1 MDIRFGDHASF
12 HKAALGMVGGSLLLG
27 LALHPVTPL
36 APFAGGILGIAAG
49 AAFAHGKAAWRMA
62 AAGAAVIPLFVMT
75 PSWPM
80 LAGVA
85 SVLALGLSIG
95 GPRGWKGALGVGLAA
110 VTALVA
116 MWCALRIEGA
126 DQTAKWPL
134 WVKHV
139 TGAAAMGMVSVLAMI
154 PRHLKLAMD
163 PVKTALANLPKGL
176 DAEVQNLCDRS
187 VAIWNS
193 TKDRLADNDPGK
205 NLVRDGVLKTLE
217 VAMKSAEVKLTGA
230 NDTELAARME
240 ELDKRI
246 AAATDAEVKSQY
258 TAARAALDDQRRYRA
273 QIRQGR
279 ERVVAR
285 MHNHVAAL
293 EKFQLAAT
301 GLEASRVAA
310 SGATKQLDELS
321 QEVAAS
327 GEALAEVE
335 LGVPAAAIAEA
346 KPAADTEASISSK
359 SAIAEA

>member
-36 APFAGGILGIAAG
+36 APLAGGILGIAAG
-49 AAFAHGKAAWRMA
+49 AAYAHGKASWRMA
-62 AAGAAVIPLFVMT
+62 AAGAAIVPLFVLS

-95 GPRGWKGALGVGLAA
+95 GPRGIKGALGVGLAA
-110 VTALVA
+110 ITALVA
-116 MWCALRIEGA
+116 MWCALRIDGA
-126 DQTAKWPL
+126 AQTARWPL
-134 WVKHV
+134 WVKHM
-139 TGAAAMGMVSVLAMI
+139 TGAAAMGMVGVLAML
-154 PRHLKLAMD
+154 PRHLVLALD
-163 PVKTALANLPKGL
+163 PVSAALKKLPSTL
-176 DAEVQNLCDRS
+176 DAEVRNLCDRS
-187 VAIWNS
+187 VAIWES
-193 TKDRLADNDPGK
+193 TKDRLADSDPGK
-205 NLVRDGVLKTLE
+205 NLVRDGVLKTIE
-217 VAMKSAEVKLTGA
+217 VAAKSADVKLTGA
-230 NDTELAARME
+230 NDAELTARMA

-258 TAARAALDDQRRYRA
+258 TAARSALDDQSRYRA

-301 GLEASRVAA
+301 GVEATRVAA

-327 GEALAEVE
+327 GEALAEME
-335 LGVPAAAIAEA
+335 LGIAPSEPATSEPAA
-346 KPAADTEASISSK
+346 PVTADA
-359 SAIAEA
+359 

>member
-12 HKAALGMVGGSLLLG
+12 HKAALGMVGGSLLFG
-27 LALHPVTPL
+27 LALQPVTPL
-36 APFAGGILGIAAG
+36 AAVAGGILGIAAG
-49 AAFAHGKAAWRMA
+49 ASLAHGKASWRMA
-62 AAGAAVIPLFVMT
+62 AAGAAVLPLLALA

-95 GPRGWKGALGVGLAA
+95 GPRGIRGALGVGLAA
-110 VTALVA
+110 ATALVA
-116 MWCALRIEGA
+116 MWCALRITGA
-126 DQTAKWPL
+126 SQTESWPG
-134 WVKHV
+134 WVKHA
-139 TGAAAMGMVSVLAMI
+139 TGAAAMGMVGVLAML
-154 PRHLKLAMD
+154 PRHLMLALD
-163 PVKTALANLPKGL
+163 PVQAALKRLPGTL
-176 DAEVQNLCDRS
+176 DPEVANLCDRS
-187 VAIWNS
+187 VAIWDT
-193 TKDRLADNDPGK
+193 TKERLADSDPGK
-205 NLVRDGVLKTLE
+205 QLVQAGVLKTIE
-217 VAMKSAEVKLTGA
+217 VAARSADVKLTGA
-230 NDTELAARME
+230 NDTELVARME

-258 TAARAALDDQRRYRA
+258 TSARAALDDQRRYRA

-310 SGATKQLDELS
+310 SGASKQLDELS

-327 GEALAEVE
+327 GEALAEIE
-335 LGVPAAAIAEA
+335 LGVPAATAEA
-346 KPAADTEASISSK
+346 
-359 SAIAEA
+359 

>member
-36 APFAGGILGIAAG
+36 APIAGGILGIAAG
-49 AAFAHGKAAWRMA
+49 AAWAHGKAPWRMA
-62 AAGAAVIPLFVMT
+62 AAGAAVIPLFVLT
-75 PSWPM
+75 PSTTPI
-80 LAGVA
+80 LAAIAV
-85 SVLALGLSIG
+85 VLALGLSIG
-95 GPRGWKGALGVGLAA
+95 GPRGVKGALGVGLAA

-126 DQTAKWPL
+126 DQTASWPV
-134 WVKHV
+134 WVKHM
-139 TGAAAMGMVSVLAMI
+139 TGAAAMGIVGVLAML
-154 PRHLKLAMD
+154 PRHLKLALD

-176 DAEVQNLCDRS
+176 DSEVQNLCERS

-193 TKDRLADNDPGK
+193 TKDRLSDNDPGK

-217 VAMKSAEVKLTGA
+217 VAAKSADVKLTGA
-230 NDTELAARME
+230 NDAELASRME

-258 TAARAALDDQRRYRA
+258 TAARAALDDQRRDRA

-293 EKFQLAAT
+293 EQFQLAAT
-301 GLEASRVAA
+301 GLEASRVVA
-310 SGATKQLDELS
+310 SGATKQLDDLC

-335 LGVPAAAIAEA
+335 LGVPASVTEATPAAETDASIASKTAIAQA
-346 KPAADTEASISSK
+346 
-359 SAIAEA
+359 

>member
-49 AAFAHGKAAWRMA
+49 AAWAHGKATWRMA
-62 AAGAAVIPLFVMT
+62 AAGAAVIPLFVMA

-126 DQTAKWPL
+126 DQTARWPL
-134 WVKHV
+134 WVKHL
-139 TGAAAMGMVSVLAMI
+139 TGAAAMGMVGVLAML
-154 PRHLKLAMD
+154 PRHIKIAMD
-163 PVKTALANLPKGL
+163 PVKTALANLPKNL

-187 VAIWNS
+187 VAIWNT
-193 TKDRLADNDPGK
+193 TKDRLADTDPGK
-205 NLVRDGVLKTLE
+205 NLVKDGVLKTLE
-217 VAMKSAEVKLTGA
+217 VAAKSADVKLTGA
-230 NDTELAARME
+230 NDAELAARME

-246 AAATDAEVKSQY
+246 AVATDAEVKAQY
-258 TAARAALDDQRRYRA
+258 TAARAALDDQHRYRA

-279 ERVVAR
+279 ERVIAR

-301 GLEASRVAA
+301 GLEASRVAS
-310 SGATKQLDELS
+310 SGPTKQLDELS
-321 QEVAAS
+321 EAVAAS

-335 LGVPAAAIAEA
+335 LGVPAVAAAEASNGSKAAIAEG
-346 KPAADTEASISSK
+346 
-359 SAIAEA
+359 

>member
-36 APFAGGILGIAAG
+36 APIAGGILGIAAG
-49 AAFAHGKAAWRMA
+49 ASFAHGKAKWRMA
-62 AAGAAVIPLFVMT
+62 AAGAAVIPLLALA

-85 SVLALGLSIG
+85 SMLALGLSIG
-95 GPRGWKGALGVGLAA
+95 GPRGLRGALGVGLAA
-110 VTALVA
+110 AAALVA
-116 MWCALRIEGA
+116 MWCALRIDGA
-126 DQTAKWPL
+126 RQTDRWPL
-134 WVKHV
+134 WVKHA
-139 TGAAAMGMVSVLAMI
+139 TSAAAMGLVGVLAML
-154 PRHLKLAMD
+154 PRHLVLALD
-163 PVKTALANLPKGL
+163 PVAAALKKLPSAL
-176 DAEVQNLCDRS
+176 DPEVQNLCDRS
-187 VAIWNS
+187 VAIWNT
-193 TKDRLADNDPGK
+193 TKDRLADSDPGK
-205 NLVRDGVLKTLE
+205 QLVQDGVLKTIE
-217 VAMKSAEVKLTGA
+217 VAAKSADVKLTGA
-230 NDTELAARME
+230 NDTELVARME

-258 TAARAALDDQRRYRA
+258 TSARAALDDQRRYRA

-310 SGATKQLDELS
+310 SGANKQLEELS

-327 GEALAEVE
+327 GEALAEIE
-335 LGVPAAAIAEA
+335 LGVPASVPLVETAAPAIAEA
-346 KPAADTEASISSK
+346 
-359 SAIAEA
+359 

>member
-36 APFAGGILGIAAG
+36 APIAGGILGIAAG
-49 AAFAHGKAAWRMA
+49 AAYAHGKAKWRMA
-62 AAGAAVIPLFVMT
+62 AAGAAIIPLFALS

-85 SVLALGLSIG
+85 SMLALGLSIG
-95 GPRGWKGALGVGLAA
+95 GPRGIKGALGVGLAA
-110 VTALVA
+110 ITALVA
-116 MWCALRIEGA
+116 MWCALRIDGA
-126 DQTAKWPL
+126 AQTARWPL
-134 WVKHV
+134 WVKHM
-139 TGAAAMGMVSVLAMI
+139 TGAAAMGMVGVLAML
-154 PRHLKLAMD
+154 PRHLVLALD
-163 PVKTALANLPKGL
+163 PVSAALKKLPSSL
-176 DAEVQNLCDRS
+176 DAEVRNLCDRS
-187 VAIWNS
+187 VAIWES
-193 TKDRLADNDPGK
+193 TKDRLADTDPGK
-205 NLVRDGVLKTLE
+205 NLVRDGVLKTIE
-217 VAMKSAEVKLTGA
+217 VAAKSADVKLTGA
-230 NDTELAARME
+230 NDTELAARMA

-246 AAATDAEVKSQY
+246 AAATDAEVKAQY
-258 TAARAALDDQRRYRA
+258 TAARAALDDQGRYRA

-301 GLEASRVAA
+301 GLEATRVAA

-327 GEALAEVE
+327 GEALAEME
-335 LGVPAAAIAEA
+335 LGIAASEPAASEPAAPATAEA
-346 KPAADTEASISSK
+346 
-359 SAIAEA
+359 